1 MDSLDSLQSPGQTC
15 CCAHHSSGV
24 WIDNVTP
31 SPNLLSVS
39 PSHSLPARRV
49 CPELLLSVELC
60 PYLLSASISPSLRA
74 GRTEP
79 RDWQLCTILSSAS
92 PSGSS
97 LITGNTSQ
105 DLPLLPAINCTSPQR
120 MLWYGARRERQRLS
134 GRPQRPILQPLA
146 FPQPQLRVLGGMTAS
161 AQPAGLSR
169 VHG

>member
-1 MDSLDSLQSPGQTC
+1 MSVSEPGCQWSQLRAREALERRTDNINLNNHGEAPDMHSHLGWTLWTPCSPQAKLPTC

-39 PSHSLPARRV
+39 PSHSLLARRV

-79 RDWQLCTILSSAS
+79 RDWQLCTILGQCQ
-92 PSGSS
+92 P
-97 LITGNTSQ
+97 LWQ
-105 DLPLLPAINCTSPQR
+105 LPHHWKHIPEFATSPCN
-120 MLWYGARRERQRLS
+120 
-134 GRPQRPILQPLA
+134 
-146 FPQPQLRVLGGMTAS
+146 
-161 AQPAGLSR
+161 
-169 VHG
+169 